1 VRFEKLAVASRR
13 LFPFEENRMNRRRQ
27 GLNGIVAALML
38 GVALA
43 GCSDS
48 QGRVDNGVGWYLAG
62 YIEDKTGALRPQSR
76 EELTQV
82 EPLRLES
89 TPGG

>member
-1 VRFEKLAVASRR
+1 
-13 LFPFEENRMNRRRQ
+13 MNRRRQ
-27 GLNGIVAALML
+27 DLNGIVAALML

-89 TPGG
+89 TPSG

>member
-1 VRFEKLAVASRR
+1 
-13 LFPFEENRMNRRRQ
+13 MNRRRQ
-27 GLNGIVAALML
+27 DLNGIVAAVIL
-38 GVALA
+38 GVLA